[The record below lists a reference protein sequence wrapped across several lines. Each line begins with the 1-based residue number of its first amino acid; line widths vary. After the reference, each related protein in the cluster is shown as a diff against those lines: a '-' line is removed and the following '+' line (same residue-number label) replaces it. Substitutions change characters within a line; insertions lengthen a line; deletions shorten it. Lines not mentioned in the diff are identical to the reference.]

1 MMISCFPSLLALLLL
16 LPAGGDDFPL
26 VADDL
31 EVSLF
36 AKNPLVRNPCAI
48 TFDAKGRLCVGMG
61 PQYRNPKPDT
71 PGDSVWILIDEDEN
85 GSADSRKQYATG
97 FNSIQGLAWR
107 GRDLYVANAPDLTI
121 ARDLDGDDVADEYI
135 RLFTDLGNLEHALH
149 GLQFGPDGK
158 LYMSKGNS
166 KGLTRPPDRIA
177 PKPFRELWGVEM
189 PVAPDFPKPIAF
201 KKGDFEKNYHD
212 PADDWGLSGGVL
224 RCDPDGSNLEIVSRG
239 FRNPWDICFD
249 DSFNW
254 LGTDNDQTQGDKI
267 FSPFYGA
274 HFGWGHPW
282 SFDWKGDGHL
292 PTAPSS
298 GPLFEGSGT
307 GVTYCGLEHYPKK
320 YRGIFLINDWLRRE
334 VIIYRSKWEGAWM
347 KPDREKL
354 EIFAHAGGGRS
365 MGQSTGRSFDP
376 VDIEVGP
383 DGAIYISSWGRE
395 YGLSEKDGEQIN
407 EGRIYRIWPKAV
419 PPRMKKEPKRQRSIR
434 EWTTQ
439 QLLDDLEESL
449 PVWRT
454 NAQNELVRRG
464 KRELNSEESHS
475 HASKQGSVWALW
487 TMGRMAPKNDKW
499 DDIFLTSLAGDHG
512 TEDRT
517 QLIRILA
524 HRAKARG
531 ANTLPD
537 LLIRDLEGENPR
549 SRHATV
555 LAMRQVGET
564 RWNKKL
570 LRLIEQEQDRIVS
583 YSAWGALGELM
594 PREERKALLNNQ
606 VPAVRRAALLSLL
619 EEDALSEEELKPLTR
634 DSDQVTAELAIRRLG
649 GKHRTEIRGARLNS
663 KNTNV
668 IPERAERTPV
678 SVVSAIHSLP
688 DRSYKEAILTA
699 GARAFTDR
707 PYRLTTIPAQ
717 LEGLTFI
724 RPANNDA
731 DHASG
736 PFLNLTLRY
745 DSKVYFA
752 DDIRGEKLPTWARGK
767 WTPTDMFIKTN
778 DSAHRVYSAEFSA
791 GKICFGANR
800 DGVNGRKG
808 NYFIIIKPKLLQP
821 QATTATVAD
830 VLPLLKS
837 ANSLRGRALFL
848 STSGASCAT
857 CHQLEG
863 FGNIFA
869 PDLTG
874 IGTRATPEFL
884 VRSILEPSSEITE
897 GFAMQILT
905 TKSGDTTA
913 GIVLEETGLSVKIA
927 MMDGALVTILKKN
940 IIKRQTAPISA
951 MPPIFSGLLSPQDV
965 ADITAYLLVP
975 KEEPKTIQ
983 TPRPHAK
990 QLPKISPRQPSPLSG
1005 KQWGHK
1011 GKGFYF
1017 DCHDQRL
1024 EIRYD
1029 GVEIAS
1035 YYYNHPETQRP
1046 FFAHVKTPSGIQVTR
1061 NFPPIAGKDATD
1073 HATMHPGIWMGFA
1086 NLDGISFWHNNA
1098 GKVNHIEFPVEP
1110 SAGVTASFAVKNC
1123 YLAPDNRVVCEE
1135 WTSYHLI
1142 PNKDGFLISID
1153 SRFFGD
1159 RPFSFGV
1166 KEEMGLGL
1174 RVASPITVK
1183 GGKGSILSATGG
1195 KNEKGTWGMIDQ
1207 WWDYFGPL
1215 GGMSA
1220 GVQIMSG
1227 SGNPAVWAHSRDYGV
1242 LVANPFPVDR
1252 PGNRDKKI
1260 AVQPGESFRLK
1271 FGVQVHE
1278 HNARENY
1285 DPAKAYRRYLNGAK

>member
-1 MMISCFPSLLALLLL
+1 MTISRFPSLLALFLF
-16 LPAGGDDFPL
+16 LPAGADDFPL
-26 VADDL
+26 VATDL

-36 AKNPLVRNPCAI
+36 VKNPLVRNPCAI

-61 PQYRNPKPDT
+61 PQYRNPTPDT
-71 PGDSVWILIDEDEN
+71 SGDSVWILIDDDED
-85 GSADSRKQYATG
+85 GTADSRKQYATG

-121 ARDLDGDDVADEYI
+121 ARDLDGDDIADEYI

-166 KGLTRPPDRIA
+166 KGLTRPPNRIA
-177 PKPFRELWGVEM
+177 PKPFRELWGVKL
-189 PVAPDFPKPIAF
+189 PDAPDFPKPIAF
-201 KKGDFEKNYHD
+201 KKGDYEKNYHD

-282 SFDWKGDGHL
+282 SYDWKGDDHL
-292 PTAPSS
+292 PSAPSS

-307 GVTYCGLEHYPKK
+307 GITYCGLEHYPEK

-334 VIIYRSKWEGAWM
+334 VIIYRPKWEGAWM
-347 KPDREKL
+347 KPDRENL

-419 PPRMKKEPKRQRSIR
+419 PPQMKKEPKRRRSIR

-439 QLLDDLEESL
+439 ELLDDLEESL

-454 NAQNELVRRG
+454 NAQDELVRRG
-464 KRELNSEESHS
+464 KRDLYSEELL
-475 HASKQGSVWALW
+475 APDSKQGLVWMSW
-487 TMGRMAPKNDKW
+487 TMGRMTPADDKW
-499 DDIFLTSLAGDHG
+499 DDIFLENLAGDPG
-512 TEDRT
+512 TADRT
-517 QLIRILA
+517 QLIRILT

-537 LLIRDLEGENPR
+537 LLKRGLEGESPR

-564 RWNKKL
+564 RWNKEL
-570 LRLIEQEQDRIVS
+570 LQLIEREQDRIVS
-583 YSAWGALGELM
+583 YSAWGALSELM
-594 PREERKALLNNQ
+594 PQEERKALLKDQ
-606 VPAVRRAALLSLL
+606 RPAVRRAALLSLL
-619 EEDALSEEELKPLTR
+619 EEDALSEEKLKPLIK
-634 DSDQVTAELAIRRLG
+634 DSDQATAELAARRLG
-649 GKHRTEIRGARLNS
+649 GKHHTEIRGPKLDAKIIPSRAARS
-663 KNTNV
+663 P
-668 IPERAERTPV
+668 I
-678 SVVSAIHSLP
+678 SVVSAIRTLP
-688 DRSYKEAILTA
+688 GQSYEEAVLNA

-707 PYRLTTIPAQ
+707 PYRLTTVPEK
-717 LEGLTFI
+717 LKGLTFI

-736 PFLNLTLRY
+736 PFLGLTLRY
-745 DSKVYFA
+745 DSKVYLA
-752 DDIRGEKLPTWARGK
+752 DDTRGERLPVWARGK
-767 WTPTDMFIKTN
+767 WTPTDMFIKTD
-778 DSAHRVYSAEFSA
+778 DSTHRVYSAEFPA
-791 GKICFGANR
+791 GEIRFGANR
-800 DGVNGRKG
+800 DGVNGGKA
-808 NYFIIIKPKLLQP
+808 NYLVVIKPKLLQP
-821 QATTATVAD
+821 QTTAATFAD
-830 VLPLLKS
+830 VLPLLKTS
-837 ANSLRGRALFL
+837 DLKRGRALFL
-848 STSGASCAT
+848 SKSGASCAT

-863 FGNIFA
+863 FGSIFA

-874 IGTRATPEFL
+874 IGTRVTPEFL
-884 VRSILEPSSEITE
+884 VRSILEPSAEITE

-913 GIVLEETGLSVKIA
+913 GIILEETGLSVKIA
-927 MMDGALVTILKKN
+927 MMDGSLVTVLKKD
-940 IIKRQTAPISA
+940 IVKRETAPISA
-951 MPPIFSGLLSPQDV
+951 MPPTFAGLLSPQDV
-965 ADITAYLLVP
+965 ADITAYLLAP
-975 KEEPKTIQ
+975 KEKPKTIQ
-983 TPRPHAK
+983 DPNPHSK
-990 QLPKISPRQPSPLSG
+990 QPPKISLRQPSPLSG
-1005 KQWGHK
+1005 KQWGDAT
-1011 GKGFYF
+1011 KGFYL

-1024 EIRYD
+1024 EIRFN

-1046 FFAHVKTPSGIQVTR
+1046 FFAHVKTPSGLQVTR
-1061 NFPPIAGKDATD
+1061 NFPPIAGKDASD
-1073 HATMHPGIWMGFA
+1073 HGLMHPGIWMGFA
-1086 NLDGISFWHNNA
+1086 NLDEISFWHNNA
-1098 GKVNHIEFPVEP
+1098 GTVNHIEFPTEP
-1110 SAGVTASFAVKNC
+1110 RAGVTASFAVKNR
-1123 YLAPDNRVVCEE
+1123 YLAPDNRMMCEE

-1142 PNKDGFLISID
+1142 PNKDGYLISIN
-1153 SRFFGD
+1153 SRFSGD

-1195 KNEKGTWGMIDQ
+1195 KNEKGTWGMIDR

-1215 GGMSA
+1215 EGKSA
-1220 GVQIMSG
+1220 GIQIMSG
-1227 SGNPAVWAHSRDYGV
+1227 PGNPAVWAHSRDYGV

-1252 PGNRDKKI
+1252 AGNRDKKVT
-1260 AVQPGESFRLK
+1260 VQPGESFRLK

-1285 DPAKAYRRYLNGAK
+1285 DPAKAHRRYLVGAK